1 MLYVSHRDKV
11 EKEQRRE
18 AALAALDSIP
28 EVTATPAA
36 TATPVPT
43 ATPTPSLTPVPTILP
58 AFEPENYQGIW
69 CSEDGLTTI
78 DIYDISLK
86 SVSFTYKRVNGKDPS
101 MTAEADVT
109 AEVAGNAT
117 QFRFK
122 DSEGNKAKGEFVFDK
137 SGELY
142 VKVKTYERGDGSL
155 TYPKTES
162 IMTRQESS
170 LEVSENS
177 EEDAFYNESN
187 ENSYE
192 QESYSESSEDSSDE
206 NTVIKN
212 LLTPEKG
219 AYNQILWILDNA
231 YIPGTT
237 NKEEY
242 LKKFNAVYDVAVG
255 DTLTDEDIIAIQ
267 KMVIWYFTNYI
278 IHDDITYNPSNRW
291 EIYNQTDSET
301 GSWLKITNDNWATQA
316 SIGEGN
322 NENRRKYESDLLYK
336 NLIKAAN
343 DGASEYNTTR
353 TPVSINT
360 NGLTK
365 VADNKYK
372 ISIKKVGEYYVLGP
386 IKLNGTNNVNS
397 SITLKTT
404 DKNGNEITDYKISDS
419 EGNEQNKTI
428 NDYIGNEDGFYI
440 KVSSTNGKTIKIS
453 LNITNS
459 GTKKT
464 LWLKGTETDTKI
476 TLAGEQPLVEITR
489 APETIETELT
499 AEYTEFDLALRKY
512 IIEIN
517 GRKLTDINLQ
527 SRNPKIDESTLKT
540 GTTATYKHR
549 KAPVEVKEN
558 DVVTYSITIYNEGDI
573 DGYASKI
580 VDQLPTG
587 LIVSPENPETV
598 TSIGKDGNAKNKYTI
613 TKGLPTVPTTE
624 APANSIVFNI
634 VNTTENPAQSL
645 KAYSETNGLDYET
658 LTFKCIVKQEPDTKN
673 DKILKKLTKNS
684 CKK

>member
-1 MLYVSHRDKV
+1 MLY
-11 EKEQRRE
+11 
-18 AALAALDSIP
+18 LWNFL
-28 EVTATPAA
+28 
-36 TATPVPT
+36 
-43 ATPTPSLTPVPTILP
+43 IL
-58 AFEPENYQGIW
+58 
-69 CSEDGLTTI
+69 
-78 DIYDISLK
+78 
-86 SVSFTYKRVNGKDPS
+86 
-101 MTAEADVT
+101 
-109 AEVAGNAT
+109 
-117 QFRFK
+117 FK
-122 DSEGNKAKGEFVFDK
+122 
-137 SGELY
+137 
-142 VKVKTYERGDGSL
+142 
-155 TYPKTES
+155 
-162 IMTRQESS
+162 IC
-170 LEVSENS
+170 
-177 EEDAFYNESN
+177 
-187 ENSYE
+187 
-192 QESYSESSEDSSDE
+192 
-206 NTVIKN
+206 I
-212 LLTPEKG
+212 
-219 AYNQILWILDNA
+219 
-231 YIPGTT
+231 
-237 NKEEY
+237 
-242 LKKFNAVYDVAVG
+242 
-255 DTLTDEDIIAIQ
+255 
-267 KMVIWYFTNYI
+267 
-278 IHDDITYNPSNRW
+278 
-291 EIYNQTDSET
+291 
-301 GSWLKITNDNWATQA
+301 
-316 SIGEGN
+316 
-322 NENRRKYESDLLYK
+322 
-336 NLIKAAN
+336 
-343 DGASEYNTTR
+343 
-353 TPVSINT
+353 
-360 NGLTK
+360 
-365 VADNKYK
+365 YK